1 MSMLRSASTNAKQG
15 LTLKAVLT
23 GVIGVIIICAVEP
36 YNSFY
41 ARGTH
46 LVDSYFPIGAFFL
59 FLIIILLN
67 LLLQALKPERQFTTA
82 ELLVIWCMM
91 LVIEA
96 IPYSGLVRYLFPA
109 LVAPMYF
116 ATPEN
121 EWQELFKPYLS
132 DWVVPKDESAIKYFY
147 EGLPSGEYVPW
158 VAWFKPLLAWSAFII
173 VIYFVMLCLCVI
185 LRKQWVEKERLSF
198 ALVQIP
204 AEMAQQPGLS
214 NFKNSLLL
222 NRLMW
227 FSAILPVALHTL
239 NGLHGYLPAVPNIPL
254 YPGYSLR
261 FTEKPWTALN
271 GIHFSIFFS
280 VIGFAY
286 LIPTEISFSMW
297 FFYLFYQLQ
306 GVGFNTFGVPIGKV
320 TAAYRQGMGAYLVM
334 TVYIFWL
341 SKEHLGDIFRK
352 ALSKESDVNDENEP
366 MSYRWAVLGLI
377 FGLVIAMVM
386 CNVAGMSLWVS
397 ICILLAFFSIV
408 TVLSWLVSSAGLIFT
423 EQMFLP
429 SEYIETIAG
438 TSSIK
443 PSGLTLLAFQ
453 GAITHDMLA
462 VMMPNFMHSFKI
474 SDYSKLNRRSLTVA
488 LAIAVLVGL
497 LVSYYSYFRVTYR
510 YGGLNLEHYCYMSAS
525 QEFFR
530 RAASAMQYP
539 TGTNFK
545 ELLFMLGGVAFMG
558 FLLFMRYRFIWWPLH
573 PAGYLMHLTW
583 IAGVI
588 WFSFFVGWLL
598 KYVILKFGGVGEYR
612 RLRPIFLGVVVGES
626 IIGIIWVIINM
637 FVRVGYSI
645 LPL

>member
-1 MSMLRSASTNAKQG
+1 MLRSASTNAKQG

>member
-1 MSMLRSASTNAKQG
+1 MNTLPTDGTDLKQG

-23 GVIGVIIICAVEP
+23 GVLGVIIICAVEP

-59 FLIIILLN
+59 FLSIILLN
-67 LLLQALKPERQFTTA
+67 VLLQALKPGHEFTTA

-132 DWVVPKDESAIKYFY
+132 DWVIPTDEAAIKYFY

-158 VAWFKPLLAWSAFII
+158 GAWFKPLLVWSAFVI
-173 VIYFVMLCLCVI
+173 VLYVVMLCLGVI

-204 AEMAQQPGLS
+204 AEMAQQPGFS

-239 NGLHGYLPAVPNIPL
+239 NGLHGYFPAVPNIPL

-271 GIHFSIFFS
+271 GIHFSLFFS

-306 GVGFNTFGVPIGKV
+306 GVVFNAFGVPIGKV
-320 TAAYRQGMGAYLVM
+320 TAAYRQGMFAS
-334 TVYIFWL
+334 L
-341 SKEHLGDIFRK
+341 SLKLFATLSLSL
-352 ALSKESDVNDENEP
+352 AL
-366 MSYRWAVLGLI
+366 RW
-377 FGLVIAMVM
+377 
-386 CNVAGMSLWVS
+386 
-397 ICILLAFFSIV
+397 
-408 TVLSWLVSSAGLIFT
+408 SSARLRWF
-423 EQMFLP
+423 
-429 SEYIETIAG
+429 
-438 TSSIK
+438 
-443 PSGLTLLAFQ
+443 
-453 GAITHDMLA
+453 
-462 VMMPNFMHSFKI
+462 
-474 SDYSKLNRRSLTVA
+474 
-488 LAIAVLVGL
+488 
-497 LVSYYSYFRVTYR
+497 
-510 YGGLNLEHYCYMSAS
+510 SA
-525 QEFFR
+525 
-530 RAASAMQYP
+530 A
-539 TGTNFK
+539 
-545 ELLFMLGGVAFMG
+545 
-558 FLLFMRYRFIWWPLH
+558 
-573 PAGYLMHLTW
+573 LTW
-583 IAGVI
+583 
-588 WFSFFVGWLL
+588 
-598 KYVILKFGGVGEYR
+598 
-612 RLRPIFLGVVVGES
+612 
-626 IIGIIWVIINM
+626 
-637 FVRVGYSI
+637 
-645 LPL
+645 